1 MVLRF
6 ALLPMPDT
14 LQTMVNFL
22 SKGGLFMWPLLVCSI
37 VTVATIVLAA
47 LTLRQRK
54 VLPLVIES
62 EIERLTPG
70 GSAERLMRIVNE
82 DNSSLAGVVRTA
94 LHHLRWPRAEN
105 IESVQTR
112 ARRELVRL
120 ERGLIVL
127 EVVTGIAPLIG
138 LIGTVSGLVHVFS
151 GLGVNTG
158 ASDTKAVALG
168 ISEALNCTIFGLS
181 IAVPALIAFSYFSKK
196 VEVMSVEMESLV
208 SDLIAKCY
216 FGRVPSGEPTAARAM
231 AQGPARTPHA
241 PQPASG

>member
-1 MVLRF
+1 MTE
-6 ALLPMPDT
+6 T

-22 SKGGLFMWPLLVCSI
+22 TKGGMFMWPLLVCSI
-37 VTVATIVLAA
+37 VTVTTIVLAA
-47 LTLRQRK
+47 LTLREKK

-70 GSAERLMRIVNE
+70 GSAERLMRIVNN
-82 DNSSLAGVVRTA
+82 DSSSLAGVVRTA
-94 LHHLRWPRAEN
+94 LQHLRWPRAEN

-127 EVVTGIAPLIG
+127 EVMTGIAPLIG
-138 LIGTVSGLVHVFS
+138 LIGTVSGLLHVFS
-151 GLGVNTG
+151 GLGVSTG

-168 ISEALNCTIFGLS
+168 ISEALNCTVFGLS
-181 IAVPALIAFSYFSKK
+181 IAVPALIGFSYFSKK
-196 VEVMSVEMESLV
+196 IEVMSVEMESLV

-216 FGRVPSGEPTAARAM
+216 YGRVPSGEPVLPPRTTAPAPARAPV
-231 AQGPARTPHA
+231 G
-241 PQPASG
+241 

>member
-1 MVLRF
+1 MT
-6 ALLPMPDT
+6 DT
-14 LQTMVNFL
+14 FHTMVNFL
-22 SKGGLFMWPLLVCSI
+22 NKGGLFMWPLLLASI
-37 VTVATIVLAA
+37 VTVTTIVLAA
-47 LTLRQRK
+47 LTLRERK

-62 EIERLTPG
+62 EIERLMPG
-70 GSAERLMRIVNE
+70 GTVERLLRIVNE
-82 DNSSLAGVVRTA
+82 DTSSLAGVVRTA
-94 LHHLRWPRAEN
+94 LQHLRWPRAEN

-216 FGRVPSGEPTAARAM
+216 YGRIPSGDPSTVSRAVVAPAPARA
-231 AQGPARTPHA
+231 PA
-241 PQPASG
+241 G

>member
-1 MVLRF
+1 M
-6 ALLPMPDT
+6 T
-14 LQTMVNFL
+14 EILQTMVTFFNR
-22 SKGGLFMWPLLVCSI
+22 GGHFMWPLLACSI
-37 VTVATIVLAA
+37 VTVTTIVLSI
-47 LTLRQRK
+47 LTLRERK

-82 DNSSLAGVVRTA
+82 DSSSLASVVRTA
-94 LHHLRWPRAEN
+94 LQHLRWPRAEN

-138 LIGTVSGLVHVFS
+138 LIGTVAGLVHVFS
-151 GLGVNTG
+151 GLGVKTG
-158 ASDTKAVALG
+158 ASDTTAVALG

-181 IAVPALIAFSYFSKK
+181 IAVPALIGFSYFSKK
-196 VEVMSVEMESLV
+196 IEVMSVEMESLV

-216 FGRVPSGEPTAARAM
+216 YGRVPSGEAVLPPRTTSPA
-231 AQGPARTPHA
+231 PARTP
-241 PQPASG
+241 GG

>member
-1 MVLRF
+1 MLK
-6 ALLPMPDT
+6 
-14 LQTMVNFL
+14 FL
-22 SKGGLFMWPLLVCSI
+22 TTGGLFMWPLLLCSI
-37 VTVATIVLAA
+37 VTVTTIVLAT
-47 LTLRQRK
+47 LTLREKK

-70 GSAERLMRIVNE
+70 GSAERLMRIVNN
-82 DNSSLAGVVRTA
+82 DSSSLAAVVRTA
-94 LHHLRWPRAEN
+94 LQHLRWPRAEN

-127 EVVTGIAPLIG
+127 EVMTGIAPLIG
-138 LIGTVSGLVHVFS
+138 LIGTVSGLLHVFS

-168 ISEALNCTIFGLS
+168 ISEALNCTVFGLS
-181 IAVPALIAFSYFSKK
+181 IAVPALIGFSYFSKK
-196 VEVMSVEMESLV
+196 IEVMSVEMESLV

-216 FGRVPSGEPTAARAM
+216 YGRVPSGEAILPPRTTTPAPARAPV
-231 AQGPARTPHA
+231 G
-241 PQPASG
+241 

>member
-1 MVLRF
+1 MT
-6 ALLPMPDT
+6 DT
-14 LQTMVNFL
+14 IQTMLSFF
-22 SKGGLFMWPLLVCSI
+22 SKGGLFMWPLLACSI
-37 VTVATIVLAA
+37 VTVTTLVLSI
-47 LTLRQRK
+47 LTLRERK

-70 GSAERLMRIVNE
+70 GSAERLMRIVND

-94 LHHLRWPRAEN
+94 LQHLRWPRAEN

-138 LIGTVSGLVHVFS
+138 LIGTVAGLVHVFS

-181 IAVPALIAFSYFSKK
+181 IAVPALIGFSYFSKK
-196 VEVMSVEMESLV
+196 IEVMSVEMESLV

-216 FGRVPSGEPTAARAM
+216 YGRVPSGEAVLPPRTTSPAPARAPV
-231 AQGPARTPHA
+231 G
-241 PQPASG
+241 

>member
-1 MVLRF
+1 MT
-6 ALLPMPDT
+6 DT
-14 LQTMVNFL
+14 FHTMVNFL
-22 SKGGLFMWPLLVCSI
+22 NKGGLFMWPLLLASI
-37 VTVATIVLAA
+37 VTVTTIVLAA
-47 LTLRQRK
+47 LTLRERK

-62 EIERLTPG
+62 EIERLMPG
-70 GSAERLMRIVNE
+70 GTVERLLRIVNE
-82 DNSSLAGVVRTA
+82 DTSSLAGVVRTA
-94 LHHLRWPRAEN
+94 LQHLRWPRAEN

-181 IAVPALIAFSYFSKK
+181 IAVPALISFSYFSKK

-208 SDLIAKCY
+208 SDLIAKFY
-216 FGRVPSGEPTAARAM
+216 YGRVPSGDPSTVSRSVVAPAPARA
-231 AQGPARTPHA
+231 PA
-241 PQPASG
+241 G

>member
-1 MVLRF
+1 MIEIF
-6 ALLPMPDT
+6 
-14 LQTMVNFL
+14 QTMVNFL
-22 SKGGLFMWPLLVCSI
+22 NKGGLFMWPLLFCSI

-47 LTLRQRK
+47 LTLRQKK

-70 GSAERLMRIVNE
+70 GSAERLIRIVN
-82 DNSSLAGVVRTA
+82 DDGSSLAGVVRTA
-94 LHHLRWPRAEN
+94 LQHLRWPRSEN

-151 GLGVNTG
+151 GLGLSTG

-181 IAVPALIAFSYFSKK
+181 IAVPALIGFSYFSKK
-196 VEVMSVEMESLV
+196 IEVMSVEMESLV

-216 FGRVPSGEPTAARAM
+216 YGRVASGDPNSPRAVTPATARAPV
-231 AQGPARTPHA
+231 G
-241 PQPASG
+241 

>member
-1 MVLRF
+1 MTEIF
-6 ALLPMPDT
+6 H
-14 LQTMVNFL
+14 TMMNFL
-22 SKGGLFMWPLLVCSI
+22 NKGGLFMWPLLFCSI

-47 LTLRQRK
+47 LTLRERR

-62 EIERLTPG
+62 EIERLIPG

-82 DNSSLAGVVRTA
+82 DDSSLAGVVRTA
-94 LHHLRWPRAEN
+94 LQHLRWPRSEN

-151 GLGVNTG
+151 GLGLSTG

-181 IAVPALIAFSYFSKK
+181 IAVPALIGFSYFSKK
-196 VEVMSVEMESLV
+196 IEVMSVEMESLV

-216 FGRVPSGEPTAARAM
+216 YGRIQSGDPTSPARSMGPAPARAPV
-231 AQGPARTPHA
+231 G
-241 PQPASG
+241 

>member
-1 MVLRF
+1 MT
-6 ALLPMPDT
+6 DT
-14 LQTMVNFL
+14 LQTMLKFL
-22 SKGGLFMWPLLVCSI
+22 TTGGLFMWPLLLCSI
-37 VTVATIVLAA
+37 VTVATIVLAT
-47 LTLRQRK
+47 LTLREKK

-70 GSAERLMRIVNE
+70 GSAERLMRIVNN
-82 DNSSLAGVVRTA
+82 DSSSLAAVVRTA
-94 LHHLRWPRAEN
+94 LQHLRWPRAEN

-127 EVVTGIAPLIG
+127 EVMTGIAPLIG
-138 LIGTVSGLVHVFS
+138 LIGTVSGLLHVFS

-168 ISEALNCTIFGLS
+168 ISEALNCTVFGLS
-181 IAVPALIAFSYFSKK
+181 IAVPALIGFSYFSKK
-196 VEVMSVEMESLV
+196 IEVMSVEMESLV

-216 FGRVPSGEPTAARAM
+216 YGRVPSGEAILPPRTTTPAPARAPV
-231 AQGPARTPHA
+231 G
-241 PQPASG
+241 